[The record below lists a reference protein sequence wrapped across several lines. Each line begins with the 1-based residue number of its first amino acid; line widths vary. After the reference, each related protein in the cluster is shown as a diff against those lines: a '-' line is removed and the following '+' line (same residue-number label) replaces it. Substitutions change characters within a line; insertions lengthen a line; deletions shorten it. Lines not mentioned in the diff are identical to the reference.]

1 MYHYAKMALL
11 MANAS
16 DATSDIVYVVA
27 VLLFFFYPRNVVTL
41 LHEKQFPYTV
51 VSLKILQK
59 QLACVD

>member
-1 MYHYAKMALL
+1 MYHCAKMALL

-16 DATSDIVYVVA
+16 DATSDIVVCSSSIA
-27 VLLFFFYPRNVVTL
+27 FFYSRNVVTL